1 MAASLDLRPVAPAR
15 RALSTTG
22 ALLLTIAGNMLIA
35 VVVAAAVAG
44 VAAAGV
50 LVFGAGL
57 LDLV

>member
-1 MAASLDLRPVAPAR
+1 MAASLDLRPDAPAR

-22 ALLLTIAGNMLIA
+22 ALLLTIAGNMLVAVIA
-35 VVVAAAVAG
+35 AAALGVVAV
-44 VAAAGV
+44 AGV